1 MAEHLH
7 DILSAKA
14 AMGMGVVAGA
24 RRKYG
29 SKTAKR
35 SYRRRAGEGEL
46 EDIMELYGRGVTA
59 GYPLGSKG
67 KFHRIHSKV
76 KGSKAAKAV
85 AKKNPWIKH
94 VQAYRAKHPK
104 LSYQEAMRKA
114 GSTYKKQGSK
124 TAKRKVTKSKTVKRK
139 VSKKKSTREDPCP
152 PGKRASVIRA
162 YKRRS
167 GKRIP
172 ASYRCITG
180 EGDLY

>member
-1 MAEHLH
+1 MSNQEMAEHLH

-24 RRKYG
+24 RRRSG

-35 SYRRRAGEGEL
+35 PYRRRAGEGEL

-85 AKKNPWIKH
+85 AKKNPWIQH
-94 VQAYRAKHPK
+94 VQAYRAKHPR
-104 LSYQEAMRKA
+104 LSYKEAIMKA
-114 GSTYKKQGSK
+114 KSTYKKQGSK
-124 TAKRKVTKSKTVKRK
+124 TAKRKV
-139 VSKKKSTREDPCP
+139 SKKKSKREDPCP
-152 PGKRASVIRA
+152 PGKRPSLIRP
-162 YKRRS
+162 YTRS
-167 GKRIP
+167 SGTKVP
-172 ASYRCITG
+172 ASYRCISG
-180 EGDLY
+180 RRRFILLI